1 MRQSRHRSFFAV
13 VLALGLLQVAQV
25 GPVAGAPS
33 GTDVDEGF
41 LYEHPGTAGWQGVY
55 FGDKGD
61 DYMEAV
67 SVLYGRPDDDW
78 GFLVCTKNSDANC
91 TGRKT
96 VEFSA
101 MLQPCATAASLDCV
115 SGFGHLAADG
125 TRVPATYVSK
135 FPSDSL
141 NDFAADPAAG
151 LPAGTAAGVW
161 QLGAGSG
168 STTGLHYLRSVVSGK
183 RTTGSKFEFTQYRAV
198 VAPVEMTPWSCR
210 DAFCTLGYTPHD
222 DGKTSGFQYG
232 QGRDD
237 GLDCVMTGTNP
248 LTGAMTCAKRKA
260 FTPTVRYYVTVRLS
274 QSPKGWLHG
283 RLNEPQISIAPIAG
297 SDDALTIDIAGGSVA
312 VPVISTGRQFKD
324 LPAAMQDSYRK
335 NGGWPVANG
344 SGYFTSRDGPAG
356 ENWGPEQRNRL
367 SIPPAGGTVGLAELE
382 AWLPLVNDTAT
393 ADLSQWIVRTLQEW
407 ELQGANKCLTAKQ
420 RLNGVVVTNAT
431 QYSAGP
437 PDFDSTTG
445 TLNYRVSAPHYRSGG
460 SETKGVYELF
470 VRSETARC
478 LYGFDKAPI
487 KSTIEV
493 IENAGVQDIATTNVS
508 ERNGWLQLSA
518 YNYTHSS
525 PTLKVKLG
533 QRVSGFAFVKKGR
546 SLSSSALAAAA
557 GMKPSTGAKVTV
569 RVVSG
574 GSKCSST
581 GSAVRA
587 RVKGS
592 CRVVVTV
599 RKGAKSSSRTVDVS
613 TL

>member
-1 MRQSRHRSFFAV
+1 MRKWLVACAAV
-13 VLALGLLQVAQV
+13 AGLLGVPTQSAAV
-25 GPVAGAPS
+25 P

-41 LYEHPGTAGWQGVY
+41 LYQFLNTAGWQGVY
-55 FGDKGD
+55 FGDKGA
-61 DYMEAV
+61 DYLESV
-67 SVLYGRPDDDW
+67 SALFGRPDDDF
-78 GFLVCTKNSDANC
+78 GFLMCSKNSDANC
-91 TGRKT
+91 TGRKR

-101 MLQPCATAASLDCV
+101 MLQPCATPTSLDCI

-125 TRVPATYVSK
+125 TKVPATFVSK

-168 STTGLHYLRSVVSGK
+168 STTGLHYLRAVVSGE
-183 RTTGSKFEFTQYRAV
+183 RTTGSKFVFTQYRAV
-198 VAPVEMTPWSCR
+198 VSPVEMTPWNCR
-210 DAFCTLGYTPHD
+210 DAFCTLGYTPHP

-260 FTPTVRYYVTVRLS
+260 FTPTVRYYVSVRLS

-283 RLNEPQISIAPIAG
+283 RLNEPKISIAPIEG
-297 SDDALTIDIAGGSVA
+297 SDDALTIDIQGGSVA
-312 VPVISTGRQFKD
+312 VPVVSTGRQFKD
-324 LPAAMQDSYRK
+324 LPTEMQEKYRK
-335 NGGWPVANG
+335 NGGWPDPRG

-356 ENWGPEQRNRL
+356 ENWGPEQRSRL

-393 ADLSQWIVRTLQEW
+393 ADLSQWVVRTLQEW
-407 ELQGANKCLTAKQ
+407 ELQGANKCFTAKQ

-437 PDFDSTTG
+437 PDFDTATG
-445 TLNYRVSAPHYRSGG
+445 TLNYKVSAPHYRSGG

-470 VRSETARC
+470 MRSETARC

-493 IENAGVQDIATTNVS
+493 IEKEGVQDIATTNVS

-518 YNYTHSS
+518 YNYTHSA

-533 QRVSGFAFVKKGR
+533 QRVSGFAFVKKGK
-546 SLSSSALAAAA
+546 SLSASTLAGVA
-557 GMKPSTGAKVTV
+557 GMNPSDGAKVSA

-574 GSKCSST
+574 FSKCSST

-587 RVKGS
+587 RVKGA

>member
-1 MRQSRHRSFFAV
+1 MRRIVAIIAASLAGLV
-13 VLALGLLQVAQV
+13 V
-25 GPVAGAPS
+25 PVASSAAT

-41 LYEHPGTAGWQGVY
+41 LYEHPNTSGWQGVY
-55 FGDKGD
+55 FGDKGED
-61 DYMEAV
+61 HMESV
-67 SVLYGRPDDDW
+67 SALFGRPDDDW
-78 GFLVCTKNSDANC
+78 GFLICSKNSDANC

-101 MLQPCATAASLDCV
+101 MLQPCATTTSLDCV
-115 SGFGHLAADG
+115 SGFGHLAPDG
-125 TRVPATYVSK
+125 TRVPATFVSK
-135 FPSDSL
+135 FPKSAM
-141 NDFAADPAAG
+141 NEFAADPAAG
-151 LPAGTAAGVW
+151 LPAGTSAGMW
-161 QLGAGSG
+161 RLAAGSG
-168 STTGLHYLRSVVSGK
+168 SAVDLHYLRAVVSGR
-183 RTTGSKFEFTQYRAV
+183 RTTGKTFEFTQYRAV
-198 VAPVEMTPWSCR
+198 VSPVETVPWECQGVLCSQ
-210 DAFCTLGYTPHD
+210 GYSPHD

-232 QGRDD
+232 QGRED
-237 GLDCVMTGTNP
+237 GLDCVMTGVNP
-248 LTGAMTCAKRKA
+248 LTDEMTCAKRKA
-260 FTPTVRYYVTVRLS
+260 FTPAVRYYVTVRLS

-297 SDDALTIDIAGGSVA
+297 SDDALTIDILGGSVA
-312 VPVISTGRQFKD
+312 VPVVSTGRLFKD
-324 LPAAMQDSYRK
+324 LPATMQDKYRK

-393 ADLSQWIVRTLQEW
+393 ADPSQWIVRTLQDW
-407 ELQGANKCLTAKQ
+407 ELQGANQCFTAKQ

-437 PDFDSTTG
+437 PEFDSATG
-445 TLNYRVSAPHYRSGG
+445 TLNYKVSAPHYRSGG
-460 SETKGVYELF
+460 AETKGVYALF
-470 VRSETARC
+470 MRSETARC
-478 LYGFDKAPI
+478 LYGFDRAPI

-493 IENAGVQDIATTNVS
+493 IEKEGVQDVATTSVS

-533 QRVSGFAFVKKGR
+533 QRVSGFAFVKKGK

-557 GMKPSTGAKVTV
+557 GLKPSTGAKVSV
-569 RVVSG
+569 KVVSG
-574 GSKCSST
+574 TSKCSST

-599 RKGAKSSSRTVDVS
+599 RKGTKSSSRTVDVS

>member
-1 MRQSRHRSFFAV
+1 MRKWLVACAAV
-13 VLALGLLQVAQV
+13 AGLLGVPTQSAAV
-25 GPVAGAPS
+25 P

-41 LYEHPGTAGWQGVY
+41 LYQFLNTAGWQGVY

-61 DYMEAV
+61 DHMEAV
-67 SVLYGRPDDDW
+67 SVLYGRPDDDF
-78 GFLVCTKNSDANC
+78 GFLVCSKNSDANC

-101 MLQPCATAASLDCV
+101 MLQPCATPTSLDCI
-115 SGFGHLAADG
+115 SGFGHLADDG
-125 TRVPATYVSK
+125 TKVPATFVSK
-135 FPSDSL
+135 FPSGSL

-161 QLGAGSG
+161 ELGAGSG
-168 STTGLHYLRSVVSGK
+168 STTGLHYLRAVVSGE
-183 RTTGSKFEFTQYRAV
+183 RTTGSKFVFKQYRAV
-198 VAPVEMTPWSCR
+198 VSPVEMTPWNCR
-210 DAFCTLGYTPHD
+210 DAFCTLGYTPHP

-260 FTPTVRYYVTVRLS
+260 FTPTVRYYVSVRLS

-283 RLNEPQISIAPIAG
+283 RLNEPKISIAPIEG
-297 SDDALTIDIAGGSVA
+297 SDDALTIDIQGGSVA
-312 VPVISTGRQFKD
+312 VPVVSTGRQFKD
-324 LPAAMQDSYRK
+324 LPTEMQDKYRK
-335 NGGWPVANG
+335 NGGWPMTNGG
-344 SGYFTSRDGPAG
+344 SGYFTSRDGPTG

-393 ADLSQWIVRTLQEW
+393 ADLSQWVVRTLQEW
-407 ELQGANKCLTAKQ
+407 ELQGANKCFTAKQ

-437 PDFDSTTG
+437 PDFDTTTG
-445 TLNYRVSAPHYRSGG
+445 TLNYKVSAPHYRSGG
-460 SETKGVYELF
+460 AETKGVYELF
-470 VRSETARC
+470 MRSETARC

-493 IENAGVQDIATTNVS
+493 IEKEGVQDIATTNVS

-518 YNYTHSS
+518 YNYTHSA

-533 QRVSGFAFVKKGR
+533 QRVSGFAFVKKGK
-546 SLSSSALAAAA
+546 SLSASALAGVA
-557 GMKPSTGAKVTV
+557 GMNPSDGAKVSA

-574 GSKCSST
+574 FSKCSST

-587 RVKGS
+587 RVKGA